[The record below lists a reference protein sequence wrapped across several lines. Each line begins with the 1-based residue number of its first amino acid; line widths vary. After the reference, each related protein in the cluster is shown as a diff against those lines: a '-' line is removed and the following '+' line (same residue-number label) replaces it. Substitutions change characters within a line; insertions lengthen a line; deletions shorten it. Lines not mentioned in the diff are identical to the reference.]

1 VFLSLFFFLF
11 ATTKQQTA
19 EKERKGRIDRSIDQ
33 SKEAKGT
40 FSLPLSSSFH
50 FFLRDRTRE
59 RVTNDIYQIDD
70 VYLFFCFSRH
80 HDRDK
85 NDRDEKRRSEG
96 EEEEEMVS
104 AQSEF
109 VR

>member
-1 VFLSLFFFLF
+1 MRVLSLFFFFLPQKS
-11 ATTKQQTA
+11 KQPN
-19 EKERKGRIDRSIDQ
+19 KERKGRIDRSIDR

-50 FFLRDRTRE
+50 FFLRDFRARE
-59 RVTNDIYQIDD
+59 SNERYHQIDD

-96 EEEEEMVS
+96 EEEMVS